1 MITKFI
7 TDVSTKFNP
16 FSKRGKICRIFLAQ
30 LPPNA
35 RQNMKINTKILPR
48 TSREGSSLSLKFSTS
63 NYTQHLTAC
72 RILYSSTNEL
82 TCSFIEDG
90 KEMQLDTE
98 KLTINDVTEEVDRHS
113 RMLNRQANL
122 MGN

>member
-16 FSKRGKICRIFLAQ
+16 FSKRGKTCRIFLAQ

-35 RQNMKINTKILPR
+35 RQNMKINTKLLPR
-48 TSREGSSLSLKFSTS
+48 TSREGSSLSLKFK
-63 NYTQHLTAC
+63 
-72 RILYSSTNEL
+72 
-82 TCSFIEDG
+82 DG

-113 RMLNRQANL
+113 RMLNRKADL
-122 MGN
+122 IGN